1 MVDVNL
7 LKEKI
12 QASGYKIQY
21 IAETCGLSVMGLR
34 NKIEGKT
41 EFTVSELTILI
52 CLLKL
57 SLEDVMAIF
66 FVKNVPNSKQNS
78 LL

>member
-7 LKEKI
+7 LKNKI
-12 QASGYKIQY
+12 QSSGYKMQY
-21 IAETCGLSVMGLR
+21 IAESCGLSTMGLR

-41 EFTVSELTILI
+41 EFTVSELTVLI
-52 CLLKL
+52 YLLKL
-57 SLEDVMAIF
+57 SLEDVMNIF
-66 FVKNVPNSKQNS
+66 FVKNVPEKQQES

>member
-57 SLEDVMAIF
+57 SLEDVMVIF